1 MEKQREK
8 LKSILN
14 NIIIRTYIKGGRR
27 ALKPTDE
34 LKGDKDSGFKQ
45 I

>member
-34 LKGDKDSGFKQ
+34 LKGDEDSGFEQ